1 MLGGSHSRLIDRLIV
16 ALDSNII
23 DHDGTIVATD
33 SEEGWV
39 VRVEVK
45 AHDA

>member
-23 DHDGTIVATD
+23 DHDGTIVATNGKK
-33 SEEGWV
+33 GWEL
-39 VRVEVK
+39 RMEV
-45 AHDA
+45 